1 MVIKFPFVSEKAGMM
16 LENEN
21 KLQFL
26 VDRSATKQQIK
37 AAIEKEFDQE
47 VTSVRTLVTMK
58 GEKKAIVSFAN
69 DNSAEEILSRL
80 GVM

>member
-26 VDRSATKQQIK
+26 VDRSATKDQIK
-37 AAIEKEFDQE
+37 AAVEKEFDQE
-47 VTSVRTLVTMK
+47 VTAVRTMMTMK

-69 DNSAEEILSRL
+69 ENSAEEILSRL

>member
-26 VDRSATKQQIK
+26 VDLSATKDQIR
-37 AAIEKEFDQE
+37 AAVEKEFGQE
-47 VTSVRTLVTMK
+47 VAAVRTLVTMK

-69 DNSAEEILSRL
+69 ENSAEEILSRL

>member
-26 VDRSATKQQIK
+26 VDRSATKEQIK
-37 AAIEKEFDQE
+37 TAIEKEFDQE
-47 VTSVRTLVTMK
+47 VTSVRTMMTMK
-58 GEKKAIVSFAN
+58 GEKKAIISFAN

>member
-26 VDRSATKQQIK
+26 VDLSATKDQIK
-37 AAIEKEFDQE
+37 AAVENEFDQE
-47 VTSVRTLVTMK
+47 VTTVRTMVTMK

-69 DNSAEEILSRL
+69 ENSAEEILSRL